1 VNGHRAVINKH
12 KFFILLIY
20 REREIK
26 NMNMNEYIA
35 AEVAKNAAG
44 EYEAIEG
51 YLRLL
56 NIQGMS
62 KELADDIREII
73 SDEMNH
79 GEKLA
84 RWVVK
89 LTGIQP
95 AKD

>member
-1 VNGHRAVINKH
+1 MNIND
-12 KFFILLIY
+12 
-20 REREIK
+20 
-26 NMNMNEYIA
+26 YIA

-51 YLRLL
+51 YMRLL

-84 RWVVK
+84 RWIVK
-89 LTGIQP
+89 LSGIQP

>member
-1 VNGHRAVINKH
+1 MDSYEEYSLAQVFYTSYISKGGS
-12 KFFILLIY
+12 
-20 REREIK
+20 
-26 NMNMNEYIA
+26 MNMNDYIA

-84 RWVVK
+84 RWVIK
-89 LTGIQP
+89 LSGIQP